1 MECAR
6 GKREPDPPVLP
17 APGAEPPETPHHGL
31 SPSALVR
38 EGVEGR
44 SVVISPQTVRTTGGD
59 RLVEAVRDLV
69 QVVLEEVRV
78 DVEVIAAEA

>member
-1 MECAR
+1 
-6 GKREPDPPVLP
+6 
-17 APGAEPPETPHHGL
+17 
-31 SPSALVR
+31 
-38 EGVEGR
+38 
-44 SVVISPQTVRTTGGD
+44 VISPQTVRTTGGD